1 MSESSEFWERIYEQ
15 RTRPSTG
22 LIRGNDNAGRRVL
35 MSEQRSTVDAL
46 SDPSVDLWLW
56 QRKLSGLI
64 ADRASELARSSLSL
78 CCQVDVAAAHQQL
91 TVAVDASEIPERNL
105 FLWAHELCGMVELLG
120 RLGHER
126 LLLRLQGG
134 PAAAQAP
141 RFHVDGGSVR
151 LLCTYHGPGTE
162 WLPEHA
168 ANRVELAR
176 QRDHPHRNRPIARN
190 PRALQRTRPGWV
202 AIIRG
207 ADNAKT
213 PKRGLVHRSPPSR
226 EPRLLLRID
235 PR

>member
-1 MSESSEFWERIYEQ
+1 MSEEQSS
-15 RTRPSTG
+15 
-22 LIRGNDNAGRRVL
+22 
-35 MSEQRSTVDAL
+35 VDAL
-46 SDPSVDLWLW
+46 RDSSVDLWLW

-78 CCQVDVAAAHQQL
+78 CCHLDVAAAHQQL
-91 TVAVDASEIPERNL
+91 TAAIEASEIPERNL
-105 FLWAHELCGMVELLG
+105 FLWAHELCGLVELFG
-120 RLGHER
+120 HLGHER

-134 PAAAQAP
+134 TAAVHAP

-168 ANRVELAR
+168 VNRVELTR
-176 QRDHPHRNRPIARN
+176 QRDHPHRNRRIARN
-190 PRALQRTRPGWV
+190 PRALQRTQPGWV

-207 ADNAKT
+207 AGNAKT
-213 PKRGLVHRSPPSR
+213 PKRGLVHRSPSSR
-226 EPRLLLRID
+226 EPRLLLRIA